1 MPAHSPPLPF
11 PPSHT
16 HANTHPYIELPRAD
30 TFVPCGVSK
39 SAKLPC
45 LPISPIP
52 SLQEC
57 YVLKFKH
64 FYLNSFLLKKLF
76 LCVKLYRLL
85 CLSPLRRSC
94 RCRNNPVAHL
104 QPVVPRIG
112 FTNYLFNDLIPSL
125 LSLSLFRPAADTHIA
140 IAPVSHA
147 LAHRRLFSLSVS
159 VGLLGIAERL
169 SPMVFRERDLTS
181 TRTETRR
188 TWIRS
193 LD

>member
-104 QPVVPRIG
+104 QPVAPRIG

-125 LSLSLFRPAADTHIA
+125 LSLSFVLLLTHTLPLRQSHTHSRIGGSFLFQ
-140 IAPVSHA
+140 
-147 LAHRRLFSLSVS
+147 SL
-159 VGLLGIAERL
+159 
-169 SPMVFRERDLTS
+169 
-181 TRTETRR
+181 
-188 TWIRS
+188 
-193 LD
+193 